1 MTGWC
6 LLVLLLGERAAPVEM
21 EPIPWPRAQWHH
33 EHHPAPKPD
42 AWPDTGT
49 RPNAKQKS
57 PNANLTVFL
66 TVYSFVDFLWIN
78 VFACGEGRSV
88 RAIPIYIDLYK
99 VHSMQLHS
107 IYHILPNSRAKTVH
121 PAAKIFLHKCAEGS
135 KVAMT
140 LQWQIRSS
148 DRWQIKTR
156 KKNTGCGNRILLP
169 RNPIA

>member
-1 MTGWC
+1 MPSCFVAWWTRSPSWNGAHPMAEGLMAPWTPPC
-6 LLVLLLGERAAPVEM
+6 AEAWRVARHGHKTQREAKVTER
-21 EPIPWPRAQWHH
+21 
-33 EHHPAPKPD
+33 
-42 AWPDTGT
+42 
-49 RPNAKQKS
+49 KS
-57 PNANLTVFL
+57 YRFSNIYWAL
-66 TVYSFVDFLWIN
+66 LWIN

-99 VHSMQLHS
+99 VHSIQLHS